1 MWHRW
6 LRLLPTPPAPTS
18 IYSLATPVP
27 DPGQCRR
34 DASICRCVAP
44 LSNAATSSLPLP
56 PPPSTAALSAYAS
69 TNPNPKLPPN
79 INYGSSP
86 LSLPEMFSTHRT
98 LAAPAPPPLHVFKLK
113 IIIISAASLSC
124 CPPAPEL
131 PHPSEYSV
139 SAPPAHVLRHRASP
153 QFAPTPPTLP
163 AATPIALGYPS
174 APDRHPPRLSSLLPV
189 LASPSAAPQVRH
201 RRGARPTDPHKPATS
216 SITQFR
222 PQTRDSARAQSKYPT
237 QFHSH
242 PQRAA
247 PPSPALHAAPP
258 PTHTSRLFPS
268 TIPPAARRRPPRTP
282 RRDMQ
287 HLPHAHGAPRSLFI
301 AGAGLFASSRRLSR
315 STAAPRSTPRCRPL
329 QRDAQHHSQR
339 QRTPPSFAI
348 AAAAIAGHA
357 RSSRLNGVPSTC
369 GIVHAAFV
377 TSPSTATISSPAQP
391 SARYLTL
398 SRPTYT
404 TYGAGHMCSGQSR
417 WPPPAVALPLACAAS
432 APTTPCHRLPLRQHA
447 PRRLPIAGFCCDDP
461 QRDDAAARERHTGDT
476 ATSRSERAAASAAA
490 PEFDIRTRHV
500 FPSSREQAARRKE
513 TPPFPLPHA
522 TFFVFR
528 VATIFSPSTDFARGR
543 RVDDA
548 EDAE

>member
-1 MWHRW
+1 LRVRRHRLGIAAKQRR
-6 LRLLPTPPAPTS
+6 LRRSRISLRVSLRATCPRSQTPRVASIRAYPAHFACCDSHCPQMPFGSRSTS
-18 IYSLATPVP
+18 TTTFLATS
-27 DPGQCRR
+27 R
-34 DASICRCVAP
+34 
-44 LSNAATSSLPLP
+44 
-56 PPPSTAALSAYAS
+56 
-69 TNPNPKLPPN
+69 
-79 INYGSSP
+79 
-86 LSLPEMFSTHRT
+86 
-98 LAAPAPPPLHVFKLK
+98 
-113 IIIISAASLSC
+113 
-124 CPPAPEL
+124 
-131 PHPSEYSV
+131 
-139 SAPPAHVLRHRASP
+139 
-153 QFAPTPPTLP
+153 
-163 AATPIALGYPS
+163 
-174 APDRHPPRLSSLLPV
+174 PRLSIGGATSPPSRRRTTNRPPPAGDIV
-189 LASPSAAPQVRH
+189 HHAIPSADTRH
-201 RRGARPTDPHKPATS
+201 
-216 SITQFR
+216 
-222 PQTRDSARAQSKYPT
+222 SARAQSKYPT

-242 PQRAA
+242 PRHAA
-247 PPSPALHAAPP
+247 PSFPARHAAPP
-258 PTHTSRLFPS
+258 PTHTSRLSPFI
-268 TIPPAARRRPPRTP
+268 IPPAARYRPPRTP

-287 HLPHAHGAPRSLFI
+287 HLPHAQGAPRSLFI
-301 AGAGLFASSRRLSR
+301 AGAGLFASSRRLGR
-315 STAAPRSTPRCRPL
+315 STAAPRSTPRCRLL

-528 VATIFSPSTDFARGR
+528 VATIFSPSTDFARGQ